1 MDTSSA
7 SRLCPLLA
15 PWLMRLGAVLI
26 TLIIF
31 LIDSLSSLDI
41 AIAVLYIVVILISV
55 DLFSRKGVLI
65 VACGS
70 GLLTLIAYVVAHGA
84 EFWTP
89 AFGRCLVSLVAIAIA
104 AFLAL
109 KNKAG
114 KDELQ
119 EQVRLLHRSEAFLA
133 GAQRLSETGSIG
145 LEMPGV
151 AMYWSDEA
159 RRILEFDASTHPS
172 LPGMLER
179 THAEDRELLRSI
191 IEQADAG
198 TANLAAEFRLRMLDG
213 RTKYVRMLAQ
223 EVEDSAGHREY
234 VGALMD
240 VTTAKNAEEA
250 LHRSQTDLAHITRV
264 TTLGE
269 LAASIAHEVNQPLA
283 AVITNAEAG
292 LRWLNRE
299 VPDTGEVRAAIERA
313 MSQAHRA
320 SEVIRRIRA
329 LSRKT
334 DPLNVSLELPE
345 VFEESIALVQR
356 EIKRQRVTLT
366 VEIDDPIPTVRGDR
380 IQLQQVIINL
390 IMNAV
395 QAMSAVKDA
404 RRDLRVYLRHSAEKG
419 VVLDIQDSGPG
430 IAEQN
435 MTSLFDPFFTT
446 KPNGMGMGLSICR
459 SIIESHGGRI
469 WATSEQG
476 QGATLS
482 FSLPVGPALAGRPG
496 DRSPG

>member
-1 MDTSSA
+1 MNTVPA

-31 LIDSLSSLDI
+31 LIDSLSTLDV
-41 AIAVLYIVVILISV
+41 AIAVLYIVVILIAV

-65 VACGS
+65 VAYGS
-70 GLLTLIAYVVAHGA
+70 VLLTLIAYVIAHGD
-84 EFWTP
+84 EFWIP

-114 KDELQ
+114 KDQLQ
-119 EQVRLLHRSEAFLA
+119 EQVRLLHRSEAFLS
-133 GAQRLSETGSIG
+133 GAQRLSQTGSIG
-145 LEMPGV
+145 LQLPGA

-159 RRILEFDASTHPS
+159 KRIFEFDDSTRPS
-172 LPGMLER
+172 LDGMLER
-179 THAEDRELLRSI
+179 THPEDRALLRSI
-191 IEQADAG
+191 IEQADCG
-198 TANLAAEFRLRMLDG
+198 TANLAAEFRLLMLDG
-213 RTKYVRMLAQ
+213 RTKYVRMLAR
-223 EVEDSAGHREY
+223 EVEDGAGQREY

-250 LHRSQTDLAHITRV
+250 LHRSQSDLAHITRV

-283 AVITNAEAG
+283 AVITNSEAG

-299 VPDTGEVRAAIERA
+299 VPDTTEVRAAIERA

-334 DPLNVSLELPE
+334 DPLNVSLDLPE

-356 EIKRQRVTLT
+356 EIHSQRVTLT
-366 VEIDDPIPTVRGDR
+366 VEMDDQVPAVRGDR

-390 IMNAV
+390 IINAV
-395 QAMSAVKDA
+395 QAMSGVQNT
-404 RRDLRVYLRHSAEKG
+404 RRDLHVQLRHSEEEG
-419 VVLDIQDSGPG
+419 VVLHIQDSGPG
-430 IAEQN
+430 IAEPN
-435 MTSLFDPFFTT
+435 MASLFDPFFTT

-469 WATSEQG
+469 WVTSEPG
-476 QGATLS
+476 QGAVLS
-482 FSLPVGPALAGRPG
+482 FALPKEG
-496 DRSPG
+496 

>member
-1 MDTSSA
+1 MNTVPA
-7 SRLCPLLA
+7 SRLCPLLS
-15 PWLMRLGAVLI
+15 PRLMRLGAVAI

-31 LIDSLSSLDI
+31 LIDSLSSLDV
-41 AIAVLYIVVILISV
+41 AIAVLYIVVILIAV
-55 DLFSRKGVLI
+55 DLFSRKGVLA
-65 VACGS
+65 VAYGS
-70 GLLTLIAYVVAHGA
+70 GLLTLVAYVIAHGD
-84 EFWTP
+84 EFGTP

-114 KDELQ
+114 KDQLQ

-133 GAQRLSETGSIG
+133 GAQRLSQTGSIG
-145 LEMPGV
+145 LELPGA

-159 RRILEFDASTHPS
+159 RRIFEFDDSTRPSLEGMLDRTHP
-172 LPGMLER
+172 
-179 THAEDRELLRSI
+179 EDRELLRSI
-191 IEQADAG
+191 IEQVDAG
-198 TANLAAEFRLRMLDG
+198 TAALTAEFRLQMFDG
-213 RTKYVRMLAQ
+213 RTKYVRMLSR
-223 EVEDSAGHREY
+223 EVEDGAGHREY

-240 VTTAKNAEEA
+240 VSTAKNAEEA
-250 LHRSQTDLAHITRV
+250 LHRSQSDLAHITRV

-283 AVITNAEAG
+283 AVITNSEAG

-299 VPDTGEVRAAIERA
+299 VPDTAEVRAAIQRA

-334 DPLNVSLELPE
+334 DPQYVSLDLPE
-345 VFEESIALVQR
+345 VFEESITLVQR
-356 EIKRQRVTLT
+356 EIQRQRVSLT
-366 VEIDDPIPTVRGDR
+366 VEINDPVPTVRGDR

-390 IMNAV
+390 VMNAV
-395 QAMSAVKDA
+395 QAMSGVQDC
-404 RRDLRVYLRHSAEKG
+404 RRELRVQLRHSDEED
-419 VVLDIQDSGPG
+419 VVLHIQDSGPG

-435 MTSLFDPFFTT
+435 MASLFDPFFTT

-469 WATSEQG
+469 WASSEPG
-476 QGATLS
+476 QGAVLS
-482 FSLPVGPALAGRPG
+482 LALPKEA
-496 DRSPG
+496 

>member
-1 MDTSSA
+1 MDTSPA

-15 PWLMRLGAVLI
+15 PWLMRVGAVLI
-26 TLIIF
+26 TLVIF
-31 LIDSLSSLDI
+31 LIDSLSTLDV
-41 AIAVLYIVVILISV
+41 AIAVLYIVVILMAV

-65 VACGS
+65 VAYGS
-70 GLLTLIAYVVAHGA
+70 VLLTLIAYVIAHGD
-84 EFWTP
+84 EFWIP

-104 AFLAL
+104 AYLAL

-114 KDELQ
+114 KDQLQ

-133 GAQRLSETGSIG
+133 GAQRLSQTGSIG
-145 LEMPGV
+145 LELPGA

-159 RRILEFDASTHPS
+159 KRIFEFDDSAQPS
-172 LPGMLER
+172 LEGMLGR
-179 THAEDRELLRSI
+179 THLEDRELLRSI
-191 IEQADAG
+191 IGQADAG
-198 TANLAAEFRLRMLDG
+198 TTNLAAEFRLQMLDG
-213 RTKYVRMLAQ
+213 RTKYVRMLAR
-223 EVEDSAGHREY
+223 EVEDGAGHREY

-250 LHRSQTDLAHITRV
+250 LHRSQSDLAHITRV

-283 AVITNAEAG
+283 AVITNCEAG

-299 VPDTGEVRAAIERA
+299 VPDTAEVRAAIERA

-334 DPLNVSLELPE
+334 DPLNVSLDLPE
-345 VFEESIALVQR
+345 VFEESITLVQR
-356 EIKRQRVTLT
+356 EIQRQRVHLI
-366 VEIDDPIPTVRGDR
+366 VDMDDPVPTVRGDR

-395 QAMSAVKDA
+395 QAMSASKDG
-404 RRDLRVYLRHSAEKG
+404 RRDLRVRLRYSEEEG
-419 VVLDIQDSGPG
+419 VVLHIHDSGPG

-435 MTSLFDPFFTT
+435 MASLFDPFFTT

-469 WATSEQG
+469 WATSEAG
-476 QGATLS
+476 QGAVLS
-482 FSLPVGPALAGRPG
+482 FALPKEG
-496 DRSPG
+496 

>member
-1 MDTSSA
+1 MNTVPA

-31 LIDSLSSLDI
+31 LIDSLSTLDV
-41 AIAVLYIVVILISV
+41 AIAVLYIVVILIAV

-65 VACGS
+65 VAYGS
-70 GLLTLIAYVVAHGA
+70 VLLTLIAYVIAHGD
-84 EFWTP
+84 EFWIP

-104 AFLAL
+104 AVLAL

-114 KDELQ
+114 KDQLQ

-133 GAQRLSETGSIG
+133 GAQRLSQTGSIG
-145 LEMPGV
+145 LQLPGA

-159 RRILEFDASTHPS
+159 KRIFEFDDSTRPSLDGMLDRTHP
-172 LPGMLER
+172 
-179 THAEDRELLRSI
+179 EDRELLRSI
-191 IEQADAG
+191 IEQADSG
-198 TANLAAEFRLRMLDG
+198 TANLAAEFRLQMLDG
-213 RTKYVRMLAQ
+213 RTKYVRMLAR
-223 EVEDSAGHREY
+223 EVEDGAGQREY

-250 LHRSQTDLAHITRV
+250 LHRSQSDLAHITRV

-283 AVITNAEAG
+283 AVITNSEAG

-299 VPDTGEVRAAIERA
+299 VPDTAEVRAAIERA

-334 DPLNVSLELPE
+334 DPLNVSLDLPE

-356 EIKRQRVTLT
+356 EIHSQRVTLT
-366 VEIDDPIPTVRGDR
+366 VEMADQVPSVRGDR

-395 QAMSAVKDA
+395 QAMSGVQNT
-404 RRDLRVYLRHSAEKG
+404 RRDLHVQLCHSDEEG
-419 VVLDIQDSGPG
+419 VALHIQDSGPG
-430 IAEQN
+430 IAEPN
-435 MTSLFDPFFTT
+435 MASLFDPFFTT

-469 WATSEQG
+469 WATSEPG
-476 QGATLS
+476 QGAVLS
-482 FSLPVGPALAGRPG
+482 FALPREA
-496 DRSPG
+496 

>member
-1 MDTSSA
+1 MDTSPA
-7 SRLCPLLA
+7 SRLCPLLS
-15 PWLMRLGAVLI
+15 PWLMRLGAVAI

-31 LIDSLSSLDI
+31 LIDSLSSLDV
-41 AIAVLYIVVILISV
+41 AIAVLYIVVILIAV
-55 DLFSRKGVLI
+55 DLFSRKGVLA
-65 VACGS
+65 VAYGS
-70 GLLTLIAYVVAHGA
+70 GLLTLVAYVIAHGD
-84 EFWTP
+84 EFGTP

-114 KDELQ
+114 KDQLQ

-133 GAQRLSETGSIG
+133 GAQRLSQTGSIG
-145 LEMPGV
+145 LELPG
-151 AMYWSDEA
+151 ATMYWSDEA
-159 RRILEFDASTHPS
+159 RRIFEFDDSTRPSLDGMLDRTHP
-172 LPGMLER
+172 
-179 THAEDRELLRSI
+179 EDRELLRSL

-198 TANLAAEFRLRMLDG
+198 TAALTAEFRLQMFDG
-213 RTKYVRMLAQ
+213 RTKYVRMLSR
-223 EVEDSAGHREY
+223 EVEDGAGHREY

-250 LHRSQTDLAHITRV
+250 LHRSQSDLAHITRV

-283 AVITNAEAG
+283 AVITNSEAG

-299 VPDTGEVRAAIERA
+299 VPDTAEVRAAIERA

-334 DPLNVSLELPE
+334 DPQYVSLDLPE
-345 VFEESIALVQR
+345 VFEESITLVQR
-356 EIKRQRVTLT
+356 EIQRQRVNLT
-366 VEIDDPIPTVRGDR
+366 VEMDDPVPTVRGDR

-390 IMNAV
+390 VMNAV
-395 QAMSAVKDA
+395 QAMSGVQDG
-404 RRDLRVYLRHSAEKG
+404 RRELRVQLRHSDEEG
-419 VVLDIQDSGPG
+419 VVLHIQDSGPG

-435 MTSLFDPFFTT
+435 MANLFDPFFTT

-469 WATSEQG
+469 WASSEPG
-476 QGATLS
+476 QGAVLS
-482 FSLPVGPALAGRPG
+482 FALPKEG
-496 DRSPG
+496 